1 LRDATAQLKAG
12 AFDRAF
18 ALANS
23 AAQRGAG
30 APAHLIMGKVFFA
43 KSDLSRAEAEFR
55 AVAASRPDDPEAAQF
70 LEVIRKESH
79 RAP

>member
-1 LRDATAQLKAG
+1 
-12 AFDRAF
+12 
-18 ALANS
+18 
-23 AAQRGAG
+23 
-30 APAHLIMGKVFFA
+30 MGKVFFA